1 MEYPQPKSSLA
12 VLIGAYRA
20 LIKPSFL
27 LLKHACI
34 LTQKRKGC
42 IPLSSY
48 RRSKNNTL
56 CYLTKIW
63 PTVGLLLPFSSSNG
77 PALYYS
83 ARQVERRC
91 DNRPVSDCVSLLVT
105 LTAMLV
111 TRIRFI
117 NMQCNHGPAT
127 TSSVK
132 FQLKSYVDSNNK
144 SAVKRYEFVVLYI
157 RWQEKTGYF
166 FCLEDRALLCRPC
179 DVAVHAAGA
188 HVASHRRF
196 LITGVRVGG
205 GVVVSPATSSGNGS
219 SSAPD
224 SSGNPTTLPDKARPS
239 SSVSAAAAT
248 EGLGGQQWPWSEF
261 LADDVGVG
269 MDHPDLCCPAEISE
283 PGSSSLTG

>member
-1 MEYPQPKSSLA
+1 
-12 VLIGAYRA
+12 
-20 LIKPSFL
+20 
-27 LLKHACI
+27 
-34 LTQKRKGC
+34 
-42 IPLSSY
+42 
-48 RRSKNNTL
+48 
-56 CYLTKIW
+56 
-63 PTVGLLLPFSSSNG
+63 
-77 PALYYS
+77 
-83 ARQVERRC
+83 
-91 DNRPVSDCVSLLVT
+91 
-105 LTAMLV
+105 MLV

-205 GVVVSPATSSGNGS
+205 GVVAVSPSTSSGNGS
-219 SSAPD
+219 SSAPS
-224 SSGNPTTLPDKARPS
+224 SSGNPTTMPDKARPS
-239 SSVSAAAAT
+239 TSASAAAAT
-248 EGLGGQQWPWSEF
+248 EGLGGQQYWPWSEF

>member
-1 MEYPQPKSSLA
+1 MSTVYYTDHWRFGIVGSTCCIPKEIEKSKVIFKKACMEYPQPKSSLA

-91 DNRPVSDCVSLLVT
+91 DNRIWLRIFARDLESYAGYSYPFYKY
-105 LTAMLV
+105 AMQS
-111 TRIRFI
+111 RS
-117 NMQCNHGPAT
+117 CNH
-127 TSSVK
+127 K
-132 FQLKSYVDSNNK
+132 FS
-144 SAVKRYEFVVLYI
+144 
-157 RWQEKTGYF
+157 
-166 FCLEDRALLCRPC
+166 
-179 DVAVHAAGA
+179 
-188 HVASHRRF
+188 
-196 LITGVRVGG
+196 
-205 GVVVSPATSSGNGS
+205 
-219 SSAPD
+219 
-224 SSGNPTTLPDKARPS
+224 
-239 SSVSAAAAT
+239 
-248 EGLGGQQWPWSEF
+248 
-261 LADDVGVG
+261 
-269 MDHPDLCCPAEISE
+269 
-283 PGSSSLTG
+283 